1 MADPKESTKA
11 STKKKTEEPEAVENE
26 AQAAESEEDTSG
38 AFPEVNNFNMVLITG
53 LGLVLLVIIV
63 MLASNT
69 TPEEMAVVNEPETS
83 TTIPGP
89 STPAPTASTT
99 ASTTASSAAP
109 SSAAAAPPPTS
120 TASANRSE
128 TGDVVGD
135 GVIER
140 KGEGRHF
147 YTTISIPPGA
157 ETLYLSG
164 SGARQQADGTWGDM
178 EQQTIDT
185 FTRFK
190 STLEAEGW
198 SMSDIVQ
205 VRAFAVA
212 GEYGLLD
219 FDGFNRGY
227 REFFGTEEN
236 PMKPVR
242 SFVQIAGLVVP
253 GWLVE
258 IEIRAARMPED

>member
-1 MADPKESTKA
+1 MAKSNDNSA
-11 STKKKTEEPEAVENE
+11 EPEVIDSE
-26 AQAAESEEDTSG
+26 AETVESEAASADSES
-38 AFPEVNNFNMVLITG
+38 FLPQVSNFHMVLITG
-53 LGLVLLVIIV
+53 FGFALLVIIV
-63 MLASNT
+63 MLASGT
-69 TPEEMAVVNEPETS
+69 SPEQVMAEASPVEASES
-83 TTIPGP
+83 S
-89 STPAPTASTT
+89 STPAAAVPAAT
-99 ASTTASSAAP
+99 SA
-109 SSAAAAPPPTS
+109 
-120 TASANRSE
+120 
-128 TGDVVGD
+128 GDIVGE
-135 GVIER
+135 GMIER

-147 YTTISIPPGA
+147 YTTIMIPPGA

-164 SGARQQADGTWGDM
+164 SGARQMEDGTWGDM

-185 FTRFK
+185 FNRFREN
-190 STLEAEGW
+190 LEAEGW

-227 REFFGTEEN
+227 RQFFGTEDN

-242 SFVQIAGLVVP
+242 SFVEIAGLVVP

-258 IEIRAARMPED
+258 IEIRAARMPD